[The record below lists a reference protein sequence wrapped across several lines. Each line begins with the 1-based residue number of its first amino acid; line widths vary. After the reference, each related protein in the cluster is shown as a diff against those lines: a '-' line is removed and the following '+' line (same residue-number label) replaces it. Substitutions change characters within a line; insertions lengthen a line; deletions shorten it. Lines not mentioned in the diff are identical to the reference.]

1 MVPIRFRFPA
11 RNWSELVAS
20 VHDRTYD
27 LLRRHGVTTI
37 FGNPGSN
44 ELPFLKDFPADFRYF
59 LALHEGVAVGM
70 ADGYAQATGKPVLV
84 SLHSAAGTGNGMGA
98 LANAWNSH
106 TPLIVMA
113 GQQTR
118 AMVGVEALL
127 TNLDSTQLPRPLVK
141 WSYEPSVAQDVPLA
155 MSRALHMAALPPS
168 GPVYLSVPYDDWA
181 AEADPQSSALLDR
194 QVYAVGAFDG
204 LSLSRLVER
213 LNAAKNPALVL
224 GPEVD
229 ACRANPLAVRMAE
242 KLRAPVWAAP
252 SAPRCPFSTAHPY
265 FRGLLPASIK
275 GISAALSG
283 HDLILVFGAPV
294 FRYHQYEP
302 GAYLPEGAEL
312 IAVTSDPQEAA
323 RAPVGDAIVGNIH
336 ATLQALAD
344 NVRQSDRPSPTPQA
358 RPAPAE
364 IGPGPLLPEAVFDVI
379 AATAPSEAIYV
390 NESTSTTEF
399 LWRRLPMQEP
409 GSYYFGAAGGLGF
422 GMPAALGVQ
431 LAEPSRR
438 VIAIVGDGSANYS
451 ITALSTAD
459 RYKIPVVFLILKNG
473 AYGALRWFAEMLKI
487 EDVPGLD
494 VPGIDFVSIAK
505 GYGVEGVSAAT
516 PEQLKQALTTALGS
530 QSSTLIEVPTRAEG
544 F

>member
-1 MVPIRFRFPA
+1 MT
-11 RNWSELVAS
+11 S
-20 VHDRTYD
+20 VHDLTYD
-27 LLRRHGVTTI
+27 LLRRSGVTTV

-44 ELPFLKDFPADFRYF
+44 ELPFLKDFPSDFRYF
-59 LALHEGVAVGM
+59 HGLHEGVAVCM
-70 ADGYAQATGKPVLV
+70 ADGYAQATGKPALIN
-84 SLHSAAGTGNGMGA
+84 LHSAAGTGNGMGA

-106 TPLIVMA
+106 TPLIVTA

-118 AMVGVEALL
+118 AMVSVEALL

-168 GPVYLSVPYDDWA
+168 GPVYISVPYDDWA
-181 AEADPQSSALLDR
+181 AKADPQSSALLDR
-194 QVYAVGAFDG
+194 QVHAVGSFDS
-204 LSLSRLVER
+204 LSLSHVVDR

-229 ACRANPLAVRMAE
+229 ACRANPFAVCLAE
-242 KLRAPVWAAP
+242 KLRTPVWAAP
-252 SAPRCPFSTAHPY
+252 SAPRCPFPTTHPY

-283 HDLILVFGAPV
+283 PDLILVIGAPV

-302 GAYLPEGAEL
+302 GTYLPEGAEL

-336 ATLQALAD
+336 AALKALAD
-344 NVRQSDRPSPTPQA
+344 NVRQSDRPSPAPPA

-364 IGPGPLLPEAVFDVI
+364 IGTGPLLPEAVFDII
-379 AATAPSEAIYV
+379 AATAPSDAIYL
-390 NESTSTTEF
+390 NESTSTTDF
-399 LWRRLPMQEP
+399 LWRRLPMREP

-422 GMPAALGVQ
+422 AMPAALGVQ
-431 LAEPSRR
+431 VAEPSRR
-438 VIAIVGDGSANYS
+438 VIAVVGDGSANYS
-451 ITALSTAD
+451 ITALWTAA
-459 RYKIPVVFLILKNG
+459 RHNIPVVFLILKNG
-473 AYGALRWFAEMLKI
+473 TYGALRWFAEALKV
-487 EDVPGLD
+487 DGVPGLD
-494 VPGIDFVSIAK
+494 VPGIDFLSLAK
-505 GYGVEGVSAAT
+505 GYGVESASAAT
-516 PEQLKQALTTALGS
+516 GEALKQALTTALGS
-530 QSSTLIEVPTRAEG
+530 QTPTLIEVATRAEG

>member
-1 MVPIRFRFPA
+1 MVPIRYRLPA
-11 RNWSELVAS
+11 KNRSELMTS
-20 VHDRTYD
+20 VHDLTYD
-27 LLRRHGVTTI
+27 LLRRHGVTTV

-44 ELPFLKDFPADFRYF
+44 ELPFLKEFPSDFRYY
-59 LALHEGVAVGM
+59 LGLHEGVAVGM

-84 SLHSAAGTGNGMGA
+84 NLHSAAGTGNGMGA
-98 LANAWNSH
+98 LVNAWNSH
-106 TPLIVMA
+106 TPLVVMA

-141 WSYEPSVAQDVPLA
+141 WSYEPCVAQDVPLA
-155 MSRALHMAALPPS
+155 MSRALHLAALPPT

-194 QVYAVGAFDG
+194 QVHAVGSFDG
-204 LSLSRLVER
+204 PSLSHVVDR
-213 LNAAKNPALVL
+213 LNAAKNPALML
-224 GPEVD
+224 GSAVD
-229 ACRANPLAVRMAE
+229 ACRANAHAVRLAE

-252 SAPRCPFSTAHPY
+252 SAPRCPFPTTNPC

-283 HDLILVFGAPV
+283 HDLILVVGAPV

-302 GAYLPEGAEL
+302 GVYLPEGAEL

-323 RAPVGDAIVGNIH
+323 RAPVGDAIVGNVL

-344 NVRQSDRPSPTPQA
+344 NVRRSDRPSPTAQA

-364 IGPGPLLPEAVFDVI
+364 TGTGPLLPEAVFDVI
-379 AATAPSEAIYV
+379 AGTAPRDAIYV
-390 NESTSTTEF
+390 NESTSTTDF

-422 GMPAALGVQ
+422 GMPAALGIQ

-438 VIAIVGDGSANYS
+438 VIAVIGDGSANYS
-451 ITALSTAD
+451 VTALWTAA

-473 AYGALRWFAEMLKI
+473 TYGALRWFAEVLKV
-487 EDVPGLD
+487 DAVPALD
-494 VPGIDFVSIAK
+494 LPGIDFLSLAK

-516 PEQLKQALTTALGS
+516 AEELKKALTTALGS
-530 QSSTLIEVPTRAEG
+530 RTPTLIEVPTLAEG